1 MSLNKLVTLANQM
14 SSDIDI
20 PTQNDLICIDTENN
34 RIGIGTKDP
43 LYDLDVPNGIIK
55 SNTQITNTLSYNTT
69 NNKIIE
75 FQNNHIKINKPIR
88 NLDVSNSLNVDG
100 SVNIINNI
108 NGNSDLNI
116 LGEFS
121 CNNINNITELKN
133 IFGRDISINLQGNKQ
148 LIIDGSLS
156 IIGNGYVNGAN
167 SITSDDRLKHNEK
180 SLINSLAVLE
190 KLNPIEYDKTDS
202 FKDENYYGI
211 LNVPYKK
218 EIGFIAQ
225 DVEKIDELKHSVIQ
239 GNSVKPYYLNYNSI
253 FVYTTAAVKELNNK
267 LNNIH
272 EKICELS
279 CNNLISDNKLII
291 LDNELKEFINSTSD
305 KNNNETNIENLLK
318 NITRQIENIDNRLKK
333 IEDIL

>member
-1 MSLNKLVTLANQM
+1 
-14 SSDIDI
+14 
-20 PTQNDLICIDTENN
+20 
-34 RIGIGTKDP
+34 
-43 LYDLDVPNGIIK
+43 
-55 SNTQITNTLSYNTT
+55 
-69 NNKIIE
+69 
-75 FQNNHIKINKPIR
+75 
-88 NLDVSNSLNVDG
+88 
-100 SVNIINNI
+100 
-108 NGNSDLNI
+108 
-116 LGEFS
+116 
-121 CNNINNITELKN
+121 
-133 IFGRDISINLQGNKQ
+133 
-148 LIIDGSLS
+148 
-156 IIGNGYVNGAN
+156 
-167 SITSDDRLKHNEK
+167 K

-239 GNSVKPYYLNYNSI
+239 GNTAKPYYLNYNSI

-267 LNNIH
+267 LNNIDK
-272 EKICELS
+272 KISELS

-291 LDNELKEFINSTSD
+291 LDNELKEFINSNSD
-305 KNNNETNIENLLK
+305 KNNNETNIEDLLK

>member
-55 SNTQITNTLSYNTT
+55 SNTLITNSLSYLTT

-75 FQNNHIKINKPIR
+75 FQNNHIKFNKPIR
-88 NLDVSNSLNVDG
+88 NLDVSNSLNIDG

-108 NGNSDLNI
+108 TGNSDLNI

-121 CNNINNITELKN
+121 CSNLNNIVELKN
-133 IFGRDISINLQGNKQ
+133 ISGQDISINLQVNKQ
-148 LIIDGSLS
+148 LIIDGSLNV
-156 IIGNGYVNGAN
+156 IGSSYVNGN
-167 SITSDDRLKHNEK
+167 SVNTSDDRLKHNEK

-190 KLNPIEYDKTDS
+190 KLNPIEYDKTES

-225 DVEKIDELKHSVIQ
+225 DVEKIDELKHCVIQ

-267 LNNIH
+267 LNNVD
-272 EKICELS
+272 EKISELS
-279 CNNLISDNKLII
+279 SNNLLSNNKLII
-291 LDNELKEFINSTSD
+291 LDNELKEFINSNSD
-305 KNNNETNIENLLK
+305 KNNNETNNQTNIEDLLK

-333 IEDIL
+333 